1 MKAKDLVE
9 EYLIS
14 GHGACP
20 GCAMPVVMRHIYHT
34 LGQNTISVLTAS
46 CLGTIVLTYPFSPTQ
61 IATYSTPF
69 ASAAAAASGIKAALD
84 MKGRTQTTVV
94 AIAGDGGTFD
104 IGIQALSAAAERN
117 DDFIYLCYDNEAY
130 MNTGIQRSSAT
141 PWGAWTTTTPPA
153 SLKSQPKKDIV
164 EIMAAHRV
172 PYAATASIAYPE
184 DFIRKLQ
191 KARDTRGFKFLYA
204 LSPCPVGWRFSS
216 QNTIRLARLAVQ
228 SKMFPLYEVEE
239 GDRYI
244 LSMEPDGVP
253 VNEYLELQGRFSF
266 LREGDLE
273 RIQEHVNHE
282 WERLMR
288 KMEGRGRP

>member
-1 MKAKDLVE
+1 MIAKDLLE
-9 EYLIS
+9 EYLVS

-20 GCAMPVVMRHIYHT
+20 GCAMPVVMRNTFHV
-34 LGQNTISVLTAS
+34 LGQNTITVVTAS
-46 CLGTIVLTYPFSPTQ
+46 CFGAVVCTYPFSPIKLT
-61 IATYSTPF
+61 TYTTPF

-84 MKGRTQTTVV
+84 MQGNTQTTVL

-117 DDFIYLCYDNEAY
+117 DDFIFLCYDNEAY

-153 SLKSQPKKDIV
+153 NLKNQPKKDIV

-184 DFIRKLQ
+184 DFERKIQ
-191 KARDTRGFKFLYA
+191 KARETRGFKFIYA
-204 LSPCPVGWRFSS
+204 FSPCPVGWRYSS
-216 QNTIRLARLAVQ
+216 ELTVRLARLAVQ
-228 SKMFPLYEVEE
+228 TKVFPLYEVENGE
-239 GDRYI
+239 RYI
-244 LSMEPDGVP
+244 LNVDPEGIP
-253 VNEYLELQGRFSF
+253 VEEYLRPQGRFSF

-273 RIQEHVNHE
+273 RIQVNVDRE
-282 WERLMR
+282 WERLTR
-288 KMEGRGRP
+288 RMEAH